1 MHTGP
6 VSILQGGGMAMH
18 FACQHILERLC
29 GYSRACQHISGFLTY
44 TPSHL
49 NSHNPVVDPQPYRSE
64 ATRARQVRLT
74 TEAPDKVTIHAYMGL
89 GAQAVRLGE
98 DAIIM

>member
-6 VSILQGGGMAMH
+6 VSILQGAGMAMH

-44 TPSHL
+44 TPAHPPAGGCNYVSLMAFFPSFAHKNTPPNSSAHSHGAHL
-49 NSHNPVVDPQPYRSE
+49 
-64 ATRARQVRLT
+64 RLH
-74 TEAPDKVTIHAYMGL
+74 EEHI
-89 GAQAVRLGE
+89 Q
-98 DAIIM
+98 